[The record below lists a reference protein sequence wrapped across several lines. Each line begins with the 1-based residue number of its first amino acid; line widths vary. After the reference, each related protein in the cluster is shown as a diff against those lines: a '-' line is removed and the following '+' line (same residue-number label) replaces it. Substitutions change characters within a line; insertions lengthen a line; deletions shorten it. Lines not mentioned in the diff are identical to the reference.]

1 MKICMRKELSNQTYQ
16 ILCNFDFCS
25 SRRGAKR
32 PLNVFL
38 LRANSV
44 LITLVGNGFSVWTV
58 NTMIFTSGLKRRI
71 FFVASKIWS
80 ARSSSLYIFVSLS
93 MHACCRRKKI
103 ANRLKVGRAP
113 RKRVLDLHFPIV
125 SVHVGVVSQH
135 PVGHFFEIR
144 RWLSIDEGT
153 NLGIGGWE
161 EKPTCIGQSERGI
174 GR

>member
-1 MKICMRKELSNQTYQ
+1 MFFFQFFSNSPYGWMHHRIRIMKQKIIQ
-16 ILCNFDFCS
+16 ILCPKSCLFICS
-25 SRRGAKR
+25 SSETTVSARGLCRHWFRRHCQ
-32 PLNVFL
+32 
-38 LRANSV
+38 LRK
-44 LITLVGNGFSVWTV
+44 FHR
-58 NTMIFTSGLKRRI
+58 FI

-93 MHACCRRKKI
+93 MHACCRRKKV

-113 RKRVLDLHFPIV
+113 RKRVLDFHFPIV
-125 SVHVGVVSQH
+125 SVHVGVVSGH

-144 RWLSIDEGT
+144 CLSIDEGT